1 MGLSCGIVGL
11 PNVGKST
18 LFNALTSAGALAAN
32 YPFATIEPNKGIVP
46 VPDERLAIINKYQPT
61 EKIIPAP
68 LEILDI
74 AGLVKGASKGE
85 GLGNQFL
92 GHIKNT
98 DATLHLC
105 RCFKKGDV
113 VHVEGS
119 VDPLRDIEIIDTELM
134 LADLETVEKR
144 LARTEK
150 QYRTGDKTLANAVE
164 GALKLKAGLG
174 AGKPVRLIALN
185 DPERDAVADMHLI
198 TAKPVLYVCNVGE
211 EDLQSGNEHV
221 EKVRARAAKEG
232 AQVVVICAELEAQ
245 ISEMPEADRPAFLAD
260 AGLKEPG
267 LHSLARAAFALLGL
281 QTYFTVG
288 PKEIRAWTIPKN
300 CKAPQAAGVIHT
312 DFERGFIRAEVYS
325 FDDLVKHGSEAE
337 VKAKGLL
344 RSEGKEYVMK
354 DGDIV
359 HFRFNV

>member
-1 MGLSCGIVGL
+1 M
-11 PNVGKST
+11 
-18 LFNALTSAGALAAN
+18 
-32 YPFATIEPNKGIVP
+32 
-46 VPDERLAIINKYQPT
+46 
-61 EKIIPAP
+61 
-68 LEILDI
+68 DI

-92 GHIKNT
+92 GHIKDT

-119 VDPLRDIEIIDTELM
+119 VDPIRDIEIINIELM
-134 LADLETVEKR
+134 LADLSTVEKR
-144 LARTEK
+144 LAKSEK
-150 QYRTGDKTLANAVE
+150 QYRTGDKSLAASVE
-164 GALKLKAGLG
+164 GALKIKDGLG
-174 AGKPVRLIALN
+174 KGIPARAIALN
-185 DPERDAVADMHLI
+185 DPERDALKDLHLI
-198 TAKPVLYVCNVGE
+198 TMKPVLYVCNVGE
-211 EDLQSGNEHV
+211 EDLVGGNEHV
-221 EKVRARAAKEG
+221 EKVRALAAKEG

-245 ISEMPEADRPAFLAD
+245 ISEMPEADRPAFLSD

-267 LHSLARAAFALLGL
+267 LHSLARSAFKLLGL
-281 QTYFTVG
+281 QTYFTAG
-288 PKEIRAWTIPKN
+288 PKEIRAWTIPRE

-325 FDDLVKHGSEAE
+325 VDDLVRLGSEAE

-344 RSEGKEYVMK
+344 RSEGKEYVMH